1 MALSVTTPIQMRF
14 EDIDSFGHVNNI
26 AQQSYFDLGKSD
38 FFQRLWQ
45 TVGESDATPVM
56 MVSVQTDFLRQ
67 IRYGEKVEVSTHI
80 ESIGTKSVTLQ
91 QQILLCGEVCSRSRV
106 VMVCYDKERGASVE
120 VPDSWRKVV
129 E

>member
-1 MALSVTTPIQMRF
+1 MALTVTTPIQMRF

-26 AQQSYFDLGKSD
+26 AQQSYFDLGKSAL
-38 FFQRLWQ
+38 FQRLWQ
-45 TVGESDATPVM
+45 AVGEKDATPVM

-67 IRYGEKVEVSTHI
+67 IRYGERIEVTTLI
-80 ESIGTKSVTLQ
+80 ESIGTKSLTLQ
-91 QQILLCGEVCSRSRV
+91 QQILLRGEVCSRSRV
-106 VMVCYDKERGASVE
+106 VMVCYDKERGMSVE

>member
-1 MALSVTTPIQMRF
+1 MALKVTTPVQMRF

-26 AQQSYFDLGKSD
+26 AQQSYFDLGKSAL
-38 FFQRLWQ
+38 FQRLWQ
-45 TVGESDATPVM
+45 TVGETDATPVM

-67 IRYGEKVEVSTHI
+67 IRYGERIEVTTLI
-80 ESIGTKSVTLQ
+80 ESIGTKSLTLQ

-106 VMVCYDKERGASVE
+106 VMVCYDKERGMSVE

>member
-106 VMVCYDKERGASVE
+106 VMVCYDKERGTSVE

>member
-1 MALSVTTPIQMRF
+1 MRF

-45 TVGESDATPVM
+45 TVGESDATSVM

-80 ESIGTKSVTLQ
+80 ESSSTRTVTR
-91 QQILLCGEVCSRSRV
+91 IS
-106 VMVCYDKERGASVE
+106 
-120 VPDSWRKVV
+120 
-129 E
+129 